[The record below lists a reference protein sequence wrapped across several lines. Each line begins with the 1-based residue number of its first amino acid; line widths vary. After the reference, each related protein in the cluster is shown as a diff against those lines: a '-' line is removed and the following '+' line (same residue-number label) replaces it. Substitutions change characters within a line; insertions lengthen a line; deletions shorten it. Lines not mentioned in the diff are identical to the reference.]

1 VLSRI
6 IFMPLSDNPTT
17 PAAICLGGESDYV
30 DIRLNE
36 GYLAITAVGA
46 PTGSCFYNGVLQGFE
61 QGWIRPGMPTLVDAR
76 QFRGNVDWAAMLAIS
91 RITDWGKGGTVAAP
105 VAYITG
111 DALFSLLVKAA
122 STMFPDSRHRL
133 FPDPESARH
142 WLIAQAVAQA

>member
-1 VLSRI
+1 MLSRI

-76 QFRGNVDWAAMLAIS
+76 QFLHQGRAGCVRKRARAIPMIAAC
-91 RITDWGKGGTVAAP
+91 
-105 VAYITG
+105 
-111 DALFSLLVKAA
+111 
-122 STMFPDSRHRL
+122 
-133 FPDPESARH
+133 
-142 WLIAQAVAQA
+142 